1 MVQEEGEGGEEDI
14 GNEYVY
20 PEEDLQAHSTRAE
33 DFNFSELIKR
43 IQRLQLLLISLL
55 NLT

>member
-1 MVQEEGEGGEEDI
+1 MVQEGEGEEEDI

-43 IQRLQLLLISLL
+43 IQSVLISLL

>member
-1 MVQEEGEGGEEDI
+1 MSMVQEEGEEEDI
-14 GNEYVY
+14 GNEYAY

>member
-1 MVQEEGEGGEEDI
+1 MVQEEGEGEEEDI

-43 IQRLQLLLISLL
+43 IQNVQLLLISLL
-55 NLT
+55 NVT